1 MVNKA
6 GEVSENLCI
15 KVHIEKIEMQHL
27 GGVDKDFNTVIKN
40 QNLLSN
46 QSLHLSIWEKT

>member
-27 GGVDKDFNTVIKN
+27 GGVHKDFNTVIKN
-40 QNLLSN
+40 QNL
-46 QSLHLSIWEKT
+46 K